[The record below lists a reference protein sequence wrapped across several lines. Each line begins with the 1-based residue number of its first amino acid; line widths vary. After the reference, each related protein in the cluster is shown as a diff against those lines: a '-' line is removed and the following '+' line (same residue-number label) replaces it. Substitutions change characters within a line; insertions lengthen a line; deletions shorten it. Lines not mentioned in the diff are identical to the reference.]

1 WFKHISD
8 VAEQYKPKSKNNANE
23 PLEDIGSTTLPHSN
37 TKESLESTPE
47 RTNSNASSYSHNKS
61 STNIPD
67 DQDVND
73 MPPPLPLPQKNTVDR
88 SEVLLRSASK
98 KSSDNDY
105 VNSSLLDDASG
116 NQSKRDSNS
125 HICSN
130 NSNETI
136 TLMQDNQLQDPT
148 AVQISISSVHTA
160 EPILTQS
167 ERLRRLDIRIKD
179 NLSEKLTVIADM
191 FRIPVEH
198 FHEIVDIVEQPEAPK
213 DCSDIILQP
222 SGSLCDKCHDKQLPS
237 DKSTSVISSKLSK
250 QPAIADSTNVTVV
263 VGVENRNPE
272 PPINCEIY
280 QEDDDG
286 YCELAEVRP
295 AAVQKQTSI
304 SESGSGSSTASTSHS
319 QSTGSPPELLKR
331 QSLISVDSIPEE
343 SENEVQETE
352 GLESECLVE
361 SNNVEKIKCHTAI
374 TDNVEIGSSA
384 TLVCSSSSSKQI
396 LCGPSRLIQPG
407 AANIELSIPLSKIC
421 TSIHTLN
428 TYISQL
434 MPKINER
441 DAEREQLKRE
451 NQHLREMLSALHERL
466 RSSEDS
472 VSTF

>member
-1 WFKHISD
+1 MKKTNSSRWFKHISD

-213 DCSDIILQP
+213 DCSDIILAAYAQMQTLTEILNEHTVVTP
-222 SGSLCDKCHDKQLPS
+222 EQQQLIQASGSLCDKCHDKQLPS

-250 QPAIADSTNVTVV
+250 QPAIAESTNVTVV

-384 TLVCSSSSSKQI
+384 TLV
-396 LCGPSRLIQPG
+396 
-407 AANIELSIPLSKIC
+407 
-421 TSIHTLN
+421 
-428 TYISQL
+428 
-434 MPKINER
+434 
-441 DAEREQLKRE
+441 
-451 NQHLREMLSALHERL
+451 
-466 RSSEDS
+466 
-472 VSTF
+472 STFSRALIR